1 MKSLMPRINRH
12 MTIQRSRK
20 EWYTSYHR
28 PACMYI
34 AKSLIDNVFTGIFSI
49 IFTVI
54 FSPFYNQFL
63 ST

>member
-1 MKSLMPRINRH
+1 MKLLMPLMIGRIAFKWSH
-12 MTIQRSRK
+12 K